1 MNELIM
7 PGIGLIGFGRVGRGL
22 VRALFERERADDL
35 RLVAEIN
42 PCGRNPEELIANLAY
57 LLASDSVAGP
67 FPASV
72 SAQGNR
78 LVLDG
83 REIPVVIG
91 KMPDEVDWTHHGV
104 RLLVEASGD
113 DASVNAAAALAG
125 DAVDKV
131 VITRSEACAQATL
144 VRGVNLDDYDPAAH
158 HVISCSTCTANA
170 AAPVLKVLD
179 SAFGVEQ
186 ASLLSVHPAL
196 SGDTLL
202 DGPDPDFTAGRSGL
216 SVRPVPSEVAKTIAQ
231 VLPHLEGRLVSMSLR
246 VPTTIVN
253 ALYADLLLARPPAS
267 PEEVIGVLE
276 AEASD
281 KLAGVMALERG
292 IMGHSRPAADFAGNP
307 HSSVLDLNWLALNGA
322 LLRVLIWH
330 DNEYAYCQRVADT
343 LEVIDRHLT

>member
-1 MNELIM
+1 M

-22 VRALFERERADDL
+22 LRAMYERGWTEDL
-35 RLVAEIN
+35 RLVSEIN
-42 PCGRNPEELIANLAY
+42 PCGRDPEELVANLAY
-57 LLASDSVAGP
+57 LLAADSLAGP
-67 FPASV
+67 FPAPV
-72 SAQGNR
+72 SAQGSS

-91 KMPDEVDWTHHGV
+91 KSPKEVDWAGHGV
-104 RLLVEASGD
+104 QLLVEASGD
-113 DASVNAAAALAG
+113 DVSVKAAADLAG
-125 DAVDKV
+125 TTVDKV
-131 VITRSEACAQATL
+131 VITRSEASAQATL
-144 VRGVNLDDYDPAAH
+144 VRGVNLDSYEPAAH

-170 AAPVLKVLD
+170 AAPLLKVLD
-179 SAFGVEQ
+179 QSFGLEQ

-216 SVRPVPSEVAKTIAQ
+216 SVRPVPSQMAKTIAQ
-231 VLPHLEGRLVSMSLR
+231 VIPHMDGRLVSMSLR

-267 PEEVIGVLE
+267 LQEVIGVLE
-276 AEASD
+276 AKTSD
-281 KLAGVMALERG
+281 KLAGVMTLERG
-292 IMGHSRPAADFAGNP
+292 IMGRSRPATDFAGNP
-307 HSSVLDLNWLALNGA
+307 HSSVLDLNWLTLNGR

-343 LEVIDRHLT
+343 LEKIKRHLT